1 MMQDLYLFHLMGLLH
16 DLNVLEMEEMTALA
30 AMTMTAVRNL
40 TA

>member
-1 MMQDLYLFHLMGLLH
+1 MMQDLDLFHLMGQLH
-16 DLNVLEMEEMTALA
+16 VLNVLEMEEMTTLG

>member
-1 MMQDLYLFHLMGLLH
+1 MQDLDLFHLMGQLH
-16 DLNVLEMEEMTALA
+16 VLNVLEMEEMTALG

>member
-1 MMQDLYLFHLMGLLH
+1 MEDLYLFHLMGLLH
-16 DLNVLEMEEMTALA
+16 DLNVLEMVEMTALG